1 LRLKRSTKN
10 KLAERLQQR
19 KRNLRIIVQTA
30 FFLSAKPAQT
40 ALPVRRRLVG
50 VGYFGEEMK
59 NSFDAI
65 PGGEEICFVSAPSAG
80 PWSTKEKLENCEF

>member
-1 LRLKRSTKN
+1 
-10 KLAERLQQR
+10 
-19 KRNLRIIVQTA
+19 
-30 FFLSAKPAQT
+30 LSANL
-40 ALPVRRRLVG
+40 ALTPLSVRRRLVG

-59 NSFDAI
+59 NSFDGM

>member
-1 LRLKRSTKN
+1 
-10 KLAERLQQR
+10 
-19 KRNLRIIVQTA
+19 
-30 FFLSAKPAQT
+30 
-40 ALPVRRRLVG
+40 LVG

-59 NSFDAI
+59 NSFDGM